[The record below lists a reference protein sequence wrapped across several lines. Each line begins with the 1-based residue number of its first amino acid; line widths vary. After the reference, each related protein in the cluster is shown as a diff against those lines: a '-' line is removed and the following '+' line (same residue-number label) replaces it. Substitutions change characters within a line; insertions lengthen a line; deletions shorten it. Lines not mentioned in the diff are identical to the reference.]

1 MSESVLEIF
10 RSCTPIFQAL
20 GDPARQDIIL
30 LLAKH
35 DTLTVNQIAEQS
47 HLSRPAISHH
57 LKVLRDNH
65 LVEIEQKGTQRYY
78 SLSLNQSVNLL
89 KQLIFKIEEECDL

>member
-89 KQLIFKIEEECDL
+89 KQLISKIEEECDL